1 MILGMGKK
9 NVKTRSF
16 NTVKHSNRPQRI
28 KRQRNQRIVLLSIFL
43 VIILIASTA
52 AVFGIWSLADTIIT
66 NIRDGQ
72 GTQQDGPNGDP
83 TPETPPAEIIYT
95 NFSQISTATNL
106 GELIVINNA
115 HSYDPAKA
123 ANLETIH
130 GSQPKD
136 ENGYNIYSVGNPAW
150 KLNATALDALNQML
164 QKNYEVS
171 DGADDIKVGSA
182 YRTAEEQEN
191 LNSSVKPGFS
201 DHHSGYCLTLKTED
215 GYLEPSH
222 WIYENCHKYGF
233 IVRYPEGKEDKTG
246 VSDYGWCF
254 RYVGVAHATYIKAN
268 NLCLEEYVELLKNSY
283 ASGVNLSFTGIDGNK
298 YEVYY
303 TPAGMGD
310 SVTTIRVPANFE
322 YTLSGDNMGGF
333 IVTVNRSKPISA

>member
-1 MILGMGKK
+1 MGKK
-9 NVKTRSF
+9 QAPTRSF
-16 NTVKHSNRPQRI
+16 NTVKHSNRAQRI

-52 AVFGIWSLADTIIT
+52 AIFGVWSLADWAIT
-66 NIRDGQ
+66 GIWGDND
-72 GTQQDGPNGDP
+72 QQNNGPSNP
-83 TPETPPAEIIYT
+83 PEEPPAEIIYMQ
-95 NFSQISTATNL
+95 FSQVNDAVSA

-115 HSYDPAKA
+115 HRYDPAKA
-123 ANLETIH
+123 ANLQTIH

-150 KLNATALDALNQML
+150 KLNATALNALNQML

-215 GYLEPSH
+215 GYLEPTH

-254 RYVGVAHATYIKAN
+254 RYVGVAHATYMKAN
-268 NLCLEEYVELLKNSY
+268 NLCLEEYVDLLKNSY

-303 TPAGMGD
+303 APAGTGD
-310 SVTTIRVPANFE
+310 TVTTMQVPQNFE
-322 YTLSGDNMGGF
+322 YTISGDNMGGF
-333 IVTVNRSKPISA
+333 IITVNRSAPIRE